1 MEQGGRGCDADPVM
15 SIHSSN
21 EPDHPDQ
28 ANLTPAQAAQV
39 YKQYMMPLHGLGA
52 KICTPSVTN
61 GVGTYGLDYLQKFV
75 AECSGCVFDVI
86 NIHHYLQRSDLDVDG
101 AVRVLKDYIDHTV
114 PAVQQKYPQLQGLKI
129 FLGEVGAILIG
140 LIIPKPLPS

>member
-1 MEQGGRGCDADPVM
+1 MLIDR
-15 SIHSSN
+15 SN

-39 YKQYMMPLHGLGA
+39 YQQYMMPLRGLGA
-52 KICTPSVTN
+52 QICTPAVTN

-75 AECSGCVFDVI
+75 DACSGCVFDVI

-101 AVRVLKDYIDHTV
+101 AVRVLKAYIDQTV
-114 PAVQQKYPQLQGLKI
+114 PAVQQKYPQLRGLKI
-129 FLGEVGAILIG
+129 ILGEVCAPWIFI
-140 LIIPKPLPS
+140 